1 MGPFTEHPPVLG
13 IAESIPFLL
22 YRGRTFNESAN
33 GESKSYQDV
42 GRNRPKNINFN
53 QAPKVHHISWR
64 VSVEKPSSD
73 GNRSQGQT
81 DSALLCGNS
90 FWRTPVEH
98 SPSIGRRTRKTL
110 LPKVNAIVIAK
121 MLNPLQVEV
130 VIEKFLWI
138 KFYLAAALKNILLS
152 ILLMEIVL
160 VRFRKH
166 LMTDVLLKIQLMS
179 KGVQVTVIII
189 NQHLSS
195 ILIDK
200 LRVNNQL
207 LAVLASRLQK
217 LTSIQLHLVFLVFL
231 FLQNNLLQVLI
242 VLKKLEERKL
252 HQSVNLFDDLTL
264 HNLFLIVIE
273 VFQLILLLLL
283 YDVFPQD

>member
-1 MGPFTEHPPVLG
+1 M
-13 IAESIPFLL
+13 
-22 YRGRTFNESAN
+22 
-33 GESKSYQDV
+33 
-42 GRNRPKNINFN
+42 
-53 QAPKVHHISWR
+53 
-64 VSVEKPSSD
+64 
-73 GNRSQGQT
+73 
-81 DSALLCGNS
+81 
-90 FWRTPVEH
+90 
-98 SPSIGRRTRKTL
+98 
-110 LPKVNAIVIAK
+110 PKVNAIVIDK
-121 MLNPLQVEV
+121 MLNSLQVEV

-179 KGVQVTVIII
+179 KGAQVTVIII
-189 NQHLSS
+189 NKHLSS

-200 LRVNNQL
+200 LRENNQL
-207 LAVLASRLQK
+207 LAILASRLQK

-252 HQSVNLFDDLTL
+252 HQSVNHFDDLTL
-264 HNLFLIVIE
+264 HNLFLIVIN
-273 VFQLILLLLL
+273 VLQLIPLLLLN
-283 YDVFPQD
+283 DVFPQD

>member
-1 MGPFTEHPPVLG
+1 
-13 IAESIPFLL
+13 
-22 YRGRTFNESAN
+22 
-33 GESKSYQDV
+33 
-42 GRNRPKNINFN
+42 
-53 QAPKVHHISWR
+53 
-64 VSVEKPSSD
+64 
-73 GNRSQGQT
+73 
-81 DSALLCGNS
+81 
-90 FWRTPVEH
+90 
-98 SPSIGRRTRKTL
+98 

-200 LRVNNQL
+200 LRVNKQL

-217 LTSIQLHLVFLVFL
+217 
-231 FLQNNLLQVLI
+231 
-242 VLKKLEERKL
+242 
-252 HQSVNLFDDLTL
+252 
-264 HNLFLIVIE
+264 
-273 VFQLILLLLL
+273 
-283 YDVFPQD
+283 